1 MLTSVGGSQVLLR
14 AERDDAGWID
24 FAMGQVVM
32 PLDMVEVHRVGDAV
46 CLIEIFQIAEQVWVI
61 DDASDV
67 ALEVAVVHRIEPHQR
82 DEQPPIGFDECRP
95 E

>member
-1 MLTSVGGSQVLLR
+1 VGGSQVLVR
-14 AERDDAGWID
+14 TKRDDAGWID

-32 PLDMVEVHRVGDAV
+32 PLDMVEFHRVGDAV
-46 CLIEIFQIAEQVWVI
+46 RLIEVFQVAGQVRVI

-67 ALEVAVVHRIEPHQR
+67 ALEVAVVHSIKPHQR
-82 DEQPPIGFDECRP
+82 DEQPPIGFNECRA